1 MTSGAKTTRRD
12 WLLRGAALAALAG
25 AAPLAQA
32 LELREVMG
40 WLAARKSG
48 EASFTEQRWVRGL
61 DEPLS
66 ASGTLSFT
74 APDRFARET
83 LSPRRETMVVEGN
96 TVTLTR
102 GGRSRSVN
110 IDAVPELLVI
120 VESIR
125 GTLTG
130 NTQTLQQH
138 FETRVAGN
146 AAAWTL
152 DLVPRAAQAARLVRS
167 VKLAGRRGDLVSVE
181 MEMAGGDRSLMTI
194 EPVRRAA
201 PAASSS

>member
-12 WLLRGAALAALAG
+12 WLLKAGAAAALAAG
-25 AAPLAQA
+25 APLAHA
-32 LELREVMG
+32 LELREVMAQ
-40 WLAARKSG
+40 LAQRKSG
-48 EASFTEQRWVRGL
+48 EARFTEQRWVRGL
-61 DEPLS
+61 DEPLT

-74 APDRFARET
+74 APDRFTRET
-83 LSPRRETMVVEGN
+83 LLPRAESMMVDGN

-110 IDAVPELLVI
+110 IDAVPEVLVI

-138 FETRVAGN
+138 FETRVAGSVAN
-146 AAAWTL
+146 WTL
-152 DLVPRAAQAARLVRS
+152 DLVPRAVQASRLVRS
-167 VKLAGRRGDLVSVE
+167 VKLGGRRGDLLSVE

-201 PAASSS
+201 PAASS

>member
-12 WLLRGAALAALAG
+12 WLARLAVVAALAG
-25 AAPLAQA
+25 AAPLAHA

-48 EASFTEQRWVRGL
+48 EATFTEQRWVRGL

-66 ASGTLSFT
+66 ASGKLSFT
-74 APDRFARET
+74 APDRFTRET
-83 LSPRRETMVVEGN
+83 TSPRNESMVVDGN
-96 TVTLTR
+96 TVTLSR
-102 GGRSRSVN
+102 SGRSRSVN
-110 IDAVPELLVI
+110 LDAVPEVLVI

-130 NTQTLQQH
+130 NAQTLQQH
-138 FETRVAGN
+138 FETKVAGN
-146 AAAWTL
+146 AANWTL
-152 DLVPRAAQAARLVRS
+152 ELVPRAAQAARLVRS
-167 VKLAGRRGDLVSVE
+167 VKLGGRRGDLVSVE

-201 PAASSS
+201 PAASS